1 MKNID
6 RAYPAL
12 FSPMALAGK
21 RLKNRIIHASIS
33 PHVDSRHGVQDSLI
47 TYYRNRARGGAAAV
61 VTEPIGIGPH
71 QRSSRM
77 RAFDASM
84 ESGLRRLAEAVESE
98 DCRLLGQIQ
107 DSGRGRHVPG
117 RNYGAVGASA
127 LPDDLSWTMPEPLSQ
142 ARILEFIE
150 LATVSAFRLQHCG
163 FSGVEL
169 SAGHGHLF
177 HQFLSPRSNIRLD
190 EYGGSLE
197 GRARFLRELI
207 ASIRAAC
214 GSGFI
219 IGAKLPA
226 DDGVPDSIPPDEGS
240 RIARHVADT
249 CSVDYLC
256 YAQGSHHNSL
266 EMHIPDDSYPR
277 IPYLGLI
284 KRMRE
289 ATGRIATAAL
299 GRITDPAEA
308 EGILQRGDA
317 ELIALGRPLIADPE
331 WPNKARLGNAK
342 DIRYC
347 VSCNTC
353 WKVIINHSPLVCD
366 NNPLVMRADEVGYVP
381 PKARVPRKV
390 VVVGA
395 GVAGLQA
402 AWVAAA
408 RGHRVTVIGASPQ
421 LGGKAWLQAQLPI
434 SESISSVFDYQEA
447 KAKEFG
453 VELIL
458 NRRATLSSIANLRPD
473 VVVLATGSTM
483 VWPSEF
489 PADLQHSGF
498 IKDLREAVMEVQRY
512 TQQQQ
517 GTAVLFDMDHTD
529 GTYAGAER
537 LRDIFSEV
545 VVVTPRQA
553 IAEEVALTSRQ
564 RILRRFQDRR
574 IRYEC
579 LSVPEWTPEFEES
592 GRLQINHVYGGDPK
606 YIDDV
611 ALLTY
616 STPRTPDSEL
626 EAPLKEMGITVHRIG
641 DCKVARDVLAATR
654 EGHAIGELI

>member
-1 MKNID
+1 MKHIEL
-6 RAYPAL
+6 AYPAL
-12 FSPMALAGK
+12 FSPTHLAGK
-21 RLKNRIIHASIS
+21 RLRNRIIHASIS
-33 PHVDSRHGVQDSLI
+33 PHVDSGNGVQDRLI
-47 TYYRNRARGGAAAV
+47 NYYKNRAKGGAAAV
-61 VTEPIGIGPH
+61 VTEPIGIAPH
-71 QRSSRM
+71 QRSSRI

-84 ESGLRRLAEAVESE
+84 ESDLRRLADAVESE
-98 DCRLLGQIQ
+98 DCRLIGQIQ

-117 RNYGAVGASA
+117 RNYGAIGPSA
-127 LPDDLSWTMPEPLSQ
+127 LPDDLSWTMPEPLSPT
-142 ARILEFIE
+142 RILELIK
-150 LATVSAFRLQHCG
+150 LATVSAMRMQDCG

-169 SAGHGHLF
+169 SAGHGHLI
-177 HQFLSPRSNIRLD
+177 HQFLSAHSNNRTD
-190 EYGGSLE
+190 EYGGSFE
-197 GRARFLRELI
+197 GRTRFLRELI
-207 ASIRAAC
+207 ASIRAGC

-226 DDGVPDSIPPDEGS
+226 DDGVTDSISPDEGG
-240 RIARHVADT
+240 RIARHVAEA

-277 IPYLGLI
+277 VPYLDLM

-289 ATGRIATAAL
+289 GTGCIPTAAL

-317 ELIALGRPLIADPE
+317 ELIALGRALIADPE
-331 WPNKARLGNAK
+331 WPNKARLGKAK

-353 WKVIINHSPLVCD
+353 WKTIVDHNPLVCV
-366 NNPLVMRADEVGYVP
+366 NNPLVLRTDEVGYVP
-381 PKARVPRKV
+381 PAVRARRKV

-395 GVAGLQA
+395 GIAGLQA

-408 RGHRVTVIGASPQ
+408 RGHHVTVVGASPQ
-421 LGGKAWLQAQLPI
+421 LGGKAWLQSKLPI
-434 SESISSVFDYQEA
+434 SESVSSVFDYLEA

-458 NRRATLSSIANLRPD
+458 NRRATVSMIANLRPD

-483 VWPSEF
+483 VWPMVF
-489 PADLQHSGF
+489 PAELGNSGL
-498 IKDLREAVMEVQRY
+498 IKDLRETLMDVQRY
-512 TQQQQ
+512 TQKQE

-537 LRDIFSEV
+537 LRDLFSEV

-564 RILRRFQDRR
+564 RILRRFQERR
-574 IRYEC
+574 IRYQC
-579 LSVPEWTPEFEES
+579 LSEPAWTAEFEES
-592 GRLQINHVYGGDPK
+592 GRLQINHVYGGDPI

-616 STPRTPDSEL
+616 STPRAPNADL
-626 EAPLKEMGITVHRIG
+626 EAPLKEMGIEVHRIG
-641 DCKVARDVLAATR
+641 DCKVARDILAATR
-654 EGHAIGELI
+654 EGHALGEMI